1 MTYKTVRFTVEGPVA
16 TLTFHRPEKLNAL
29 NQEMLQEISRV
40 LAQVAEYRE
49 IRSLILAG
57 QGRAF
62 MAGADIQMFLEFDPL
77 SARRFSQTGQEI
89 LVRLEDLPIPV
100 IAAVQGYAL
109 GGGLEIAMACDLI
122 YAAEG
127 AKFGQPEINLG
138 IIPGFGGTQRLA
150 RLAGLGRARELCF
163 TGRHLDAREALAL
176 GLVAQVFPAET
187 LRNECQKTAQSLAR
201 KSRTA
206 LASLKRV
213 MQRGP
218 DLDLKSAL
226 ALESEGFALCFASP
240 DAHEGARA
248 FLEKRPPR
256 FEE

>member
-1 MTYKTVRFTVEGPVA
+1 MTYKHLLFTVEGPVA

-40 LAQVAEYRE
+40 LAQVAENRE

-62 MAGADIQMFLEFDPL
+62 MAGADIQMFLELDPL

-109 GGGLEIAMACDLI
+109 GGGLEIAMACDII

-187 LRNECQKTAQSLAR
+187 LLNECQKTAQSLAQ
-201 KSRTA
+201 KGRTA

-226 ALESEGFALCFASP
+226 ALEGEGFALCFASP

-256 FEE
+256 FAE